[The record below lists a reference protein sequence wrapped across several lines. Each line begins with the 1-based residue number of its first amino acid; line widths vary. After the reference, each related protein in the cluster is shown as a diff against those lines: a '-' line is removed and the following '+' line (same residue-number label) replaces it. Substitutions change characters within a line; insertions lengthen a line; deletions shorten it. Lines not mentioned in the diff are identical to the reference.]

1 MEWLVENE
9 SQLPDVTSQ
18 ILAQLPQN
26 GVILFEAE
34 MGSGKTTLIRT
45 MLSNLT
51 DDAFQGSPTHSVVN
65 EYRSKDNF
73 PIYHFDLYRLNDERE
88 LMDIGFDDYLS
99 EDALLLIEWPE
110 KSLKFLPDNIFWV
123 YIRVTDKNHRLIELK
138 HDYRS

>member
-34 MGSGKTTLIRT
+34 MGS
-45 MLSNLT
+45 
-51 DDAFQGSPTHSVVN
+51 PTYSVVN